1 MDLPPVVRIE
11 PAASC
16 NLKCLHC
23 PTGLGKAPKGLMSMD
38 VFSKVLEDLKTYGD
52 QVNTVVLYH
61 GGEPLLNR
69 NLEKMIVSVRE
80 TRVGKVKIVSN
91 GKLLTSEN
99 AEMLVRSG
107 LNEIEISL
115 DSIGPNESD
124 LVRRRSSSLDVIRG
138 VKYLS
143 ECASDS
149 GSSLKITIATV
160 QFVDD
165 YEITELAK
173 LTTPPHPAW
182 LIDTFENIHI
192 KSAWGVQ
199 WPGGLPLENT
209 IAFHSPLNEPPK
221 SCSLLDETITVRS
234 SGDVVVCCYDLVGFS
249 NLGNVKN
256 SSLSTIWKSEKYE
269 TFRTNF
275 RNAKFPE
282 PCKSCAVVTG
292 PRYLSRAKLN
302 TIGSK

>member
-1 MDLPPVVRIE
+1 MDLPSVVRIE

-23 PTGLGKAPKGLMSMD
+23 PTGLGEAPKGLMDME
-38 VFSKVLEDLKTYGD
+38 VFSKVLEELRLFGD

-80 TRVGKVKIVSN
+80 TRVGKVKIVTN

-99 AEMLVRSG
+99 SEMIVRSG

-124 LVRRRSSSLDVIRG
+124 LVRRRSNSLDVIKG

-143 ECASDS
+143 ECISKN

-165 YEITELAK
+165 YELTELAQ

-182 LIDTFENIHI
+182 LIDEFENIPI

-199 WPGGLPLENT
+199 WPGGLPLDNT
-209 IAFHSPLNEPPK
+209 TAFHSPLDEPPK

-249 NLGNVKN
+249 NLGNVKI
-256 SSLSTIWKSEKYE
+256 SPLSTIWKSDKYE
-269 TFRTNF
+269 SFRTNF
-275 RNAKFPE
+275 RNANFPE

-292 PRYLSRAKLN
+292 PRYLSRAKL
-302 TIGSK
+302 IQ